1 MISGIEEIHYVR
13 EVIQKVSERLAREG
27 KEFNANIPVGAMVEV
42 PSAVLIIDSLAQAC
56 DFLSV
61 GTNDLMQYLLAIDRI
76 NQRVAYLYQPLHPS
90 VIRTLKFI
98 VDGAAR
104 HQTPVTLCGEVA
116 GELLCAPV
124 LMGLGFRELSM
135 NAGSIPWIKHLIRE
149 LSLDDCEAMV
159 QEALTKTSSQAV
171 ADHVLQF
178 IQENIPHEY
187 SLWESAKDVDEDSL

>member
-1 MISGIEEIHYVR
+1 
-13 EVIQKVSERLAREG
+13 
-27 KEFNANIPVGAMVEV
+27 
-42 PSAVLIIDSLAQAC
+42 
-56 DFLSV
+56 
-61 GTNDLMQYLLAIDRI
+61 MQYLLAIDRI

-159 QEALTKTSSQAV
+159 QEALTKTSSQAGGGPRPS
-171 ADHVLQF
+171 
-178 IQENIPHEY
+178 IY
-187 SLWESAKDVDEDSL
+187 SRKYPP